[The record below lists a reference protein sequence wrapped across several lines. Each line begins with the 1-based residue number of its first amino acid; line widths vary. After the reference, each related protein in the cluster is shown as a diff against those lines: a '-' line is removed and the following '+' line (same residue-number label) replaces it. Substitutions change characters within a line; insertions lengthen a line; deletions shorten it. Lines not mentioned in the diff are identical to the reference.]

1 MKKILVAGLGLALS
15 MTTIQ
20 AHDDHDKQE
29 DKRDFAVTT
38 LSDNIH
44 VLMGINGFTG
54 GNIALLTGPD
64 GVIMIDDSMPPLGA
78 KLKAAIAKVT
88 PDAVDFIINTHVH
101 GDHTGLNAEFARDG
115 SWIIGHENLRKQMK
129 ERGNGVSQTPP
140 AEALPV
146 ITFSD
151 EMGFHLN
158 NERARIIHMA
168 SAHTSGDAIIH
179 YAEANIIHTGDLM
192 FNGLFPYIDL
202 NSGGSVNGYLMA
214 QQKMLSMSDDNTKI
228 IPGHGP
234 MSSKADLQAAVD
246 MLQDCIAI
254 IQKHV
259 DEGMTEDEVVKA
271 NPLQKYH
278 DDWNWG
284 FITTERMT
292 RQLFKGLSA
301 S

>member
-1 MKKILVAGLGLALS
+1 MCI
-15 MTTIQ
+15 
-20 AHDDHDKQE
+20 
-29 DKRDFAVTT
+29 RD
-38 LSDNIH
+38 S
-44 VLMGINGFTG
+44 
-54 GNIALLTGPD
+54 
-64 GVIMIDDSMPPLGA
+64 
-78 KLKAAIAKVT
+78 
-88 PDAVDFIINTHVH
+88 
-101 GDHTGLNAEFARDG
+101 
-115 SWIIGHENLRKQMK
+115 
-129 ERGNGVSQTPP
+129 
-140 AEALPV
+140 
-146 ITFSD
+146 
-151 EMGFHLN
+151 
-158 NERARIIHMA
+158 
-168 SAHTSGDAIIH
+168 H

>member
-1 MKKILVAGLGLALS
+1 
-15 MTTIQ
+15 
-20 AHDDHDKQE
+20 
-29 DKRDFAVTT
+29 
-38 LSDNIH
+38 
-44 VLMGINGFTG
+44 
-54 GNIALLTGPD
+54 
-64 GVIMIDDSMPPLGA
+64 
-78 KLKAAIAKVT
+78 
-88 PDAVDFIINTHVH
+88 
-101 GDHTGLNAEFARDG
+101 
-115 SWIIGHENLRKQMK
+115 
-129 ERGNGVSQTPP
+129 
-140 AEALPV
+140 
-146 ITFSD
+146 
-151 EMGFHLN
+151 
-158 NERARIIHMA
+158 
-168 SAHTSGDAIIH
+168 
-179 YAEANIIHTGDLM
+179 
-192 FNGLFPYIDL
+192 
-202 NSGGSVNGYLMA
+202 
-214 QQKMLSMSDDNTKI
+214 MSDDNTKI